1 MARIHKRITKNSTV
15 LCGTSTPHTISSGK
29 VTQLQNHSYNSEQ
42 GITTLEQ
49 VLQLQERNY
58 VLIALSAGAV
68 GGTGTVP
75 SFIEPA
81 IFHFIPSL

>member
-1 MARIHKRITKNSTV
+1 MILNRA
-15 LCGTSTPHTISSGK
+15 L
-29 VTQLQNHSYNSEQ
+29 QLQNHSYNSEQ

-68 GGTGTVP
+68 GGIGTVP
-75 SFIEPA
+75 SFIVSKLVYVYY
-81 IFHFIPSL
+81 SLYTRLR

>member
-1 MARIHKRITKNSTV
+1 VILNRA
-15 LCGTSTPHTISSGK
+15 L
-29 VTQLQNHSYNSEQ
+29 QLQNHSYNSEQ

-68 GGTGTVP
+68 RGTGSCP
-75 SFIEPA
+75 LLHHAGAFS
-81 IFHFIPSL
+81 FHFLTKRNSLGPKGERRKSGII